1 MQLVQIRRIAV
12 LVAVTVLVAVAVAQ
26 LAPAWGTLAL
36 ALGAVPVA
44 LIGWATGVV
53 GGLIAG
59 LALLVYA
66 LFLPLLSG
74 LERPTTDQ
82 FVLLVVLAATGPG
95 FGAYAQLK
103 RNHDRHRRASSEARF
118 DSLTGLRNRAALT
131 EELGHMLEAA
141 SRNDSQL
148 AVLFVDL
155 DRFKIINDTFG
166 HDAGDVVLREVARRI
181 SEHSNQFELTAR
193 LGGDEFVLA
202 IQDVTDMDSLSV
214 RARRLLTALGAPI
227 DLDGTTSGVGASI
240 GISIYPTDGDSV
252 DALIKFADSAMY
264 QVKSGGKNYFSFS
277 TDDMRQQ
284 RNRQLEVE
292 RCLRHAMA
300 SNEFAVHY
308 QPQVELRGGRVVG
321 FEALLRWDSRELG
334 SVSPEEFIPIA
345 EETGMIV
352 PLGHWLLR
360 EVCQQSASWRRSGL
374 PAIRV
379 AVNVSPLQFSHPD
392 FIYQVKQAVRDAGML
407 PNSLELEIT
416 EGLLLQDN
424 DTVLRTLQR
433 LRRLEIRATLDDF
446 GTGYSSLSYLERLP
460 IASLKIPQN
469 FVAGTGGGLPRAGM
483 NQERSSV
490 IVQAICA
497 MAHKLSKTVIAE
509 GIENEGQLRF
519 LHEIGVDYGQGYLFG
534 SALKVSEAEELQ
546 REQAR
551 AQSLPPGRNPGRQTQ
566 LIDRLLLND

>member
-1 MQLVQIRRIAV
+1 ML
-12 LVAVTVLVAVAVAQ
+12 AVTYVVTAFVVVR
-26 LAPAWGTLAL
+26 LAPSWGDVSLAL
-36 ALGAVPVA
+36 AVVPVS
-44 LIGWATGVV
+44 LTGWLTGLL
-53 GGLIAG
+53 GGLAAG
-59 LALLVYA
+59 MGLLAGVALL
-66 LFLPLLSG
+66 PLAPGIARPDLEQWLLLITIAASG
-74 LERPTTDQ
+74 P
-82 FVLLVVLAATGPG
+82 AS
-95 FGAYAQLK
+95 GAYAQLK
-103 RNHDRHRRASSEARF
+103 RAHDRHRRASSEARF
-118 DSLTGLRNRAALT
+118 DSLTGLRNRAALA
-131 EELGHMLEAA
+131 EELAAMLQAA

-181 SEHSNQFELTAR
+181 AAHAKPGELTAR

-202 IQDVTDMDSLSV
+202 IPDVNDIDSLST
-214 RARRLLTALGAPI
+214 RARRLLSALGAPI
-227 DLDGTTSGVGASI
+227 DLGGTSSGVGASI
-240 GISIYPTDGDSV
+240 GISVYPTDGDTV

-292 RCLRHAMA
+292 RCLKTAMA
-300 SNEFAVHY
+300 AGEFAVHY
-308 QPQVELRGGRVVG
+308 QPQVELRSGRVVG
-321 FEALLRWDSRELG
+321 FEALLRWHSSELG
-334 SVSPEEFIPIA
+334 QVSPEEFIPIA

-360 EVCQQSASWRRSGL
+360 EVCQQASSWRREGL
-374 PAIRV
+374 PAIRL

-392 FIYQVKQAVRDAGML
+392 FISQVKLAVRDAGML

-416 EGLLLQDN
+416 EGLLLQDF
-424 DTVLRTLQR
+424 DIVLRTLQR
-433 LRRLEIRATLDDF
+433 LRRLEIRVTLDDF

-460 IASLKIPQN
+460 IASLKIPQG

-490 IVQAICA
+490 IVQAISA

-509 GIENEGQLRF
+509 GIENESQLQF
-519 LHEIGVDYGQGYLFG
+519 LRQIGVDYGQGYLFG
-534 SALKVSEAEELQ
+534 SALRVSEAEELQ
-546 REQAR
+546 REQLRNR
-551 AQSLPPGRNPGRQTQ
+551 AVPADRVAGRQTQ
-566 LIDRLLLND
+566 LIEDLLIND